1 MAYKTRAEYI
11 EDNKKLQAIIDDIF
25 ESAKI
30 GGAVLRGTILV
41 HGGPVTDLYSEHL
54 SRVITTSVAWRM
66 SESIQG
72 RSSLTDAERALSMS
86 VDALL
91 KLTEDEDD

>member
-1 MAYKTRAEYI
+1 MAYKTRADLLAEN
-11 EDNKKLQAIIDDIF
+11 ERLQAILDDIF

-66 SESIQG
+66 SDHIQG
-72 RSSLTDAERALSMS
+72 RNSLTDAERALSIA
-86 VDALL
+86 VDELL
-91 KLTEDEDD
+91 KISGDENA